1 VLGAGGMGEVFLAE
15 DLSLGRGV
23 ALKLLPPEMR
33 QDELAHRRF
42 LREARLAAALNHPNI
57 CSIHEVGEAA
67 GTDFIVMGYVE
78 GRTLKDRQAAGRLA
92 LREALQVAAEIAEA
106 LEEAHGQ
113 GIVHRDLKPANIMLG
128 PRGHAKVMDFG
139 LAKLVTDEEQALVVV
154 LAVAA

>member
-1 VLGAGGMGEVFLAE
+1 MLGAGGMGEVFLAE

-67 GTDFIVMGYVE
+67 GTDFIVME
-78 GRTLKDRQAAGRLA
+78 
-92 LREALQVAAEIAEA
+92 
-106 LEEAHGQ
+106 
-113 GIVHRDLKPANIMLG
+113 
-128 PRGHAKVMDFG
+128 
-139 LAKLVTDEEQALVVV
+139 
-154 LAVAA
+154 